1 MTMEITVIHKDK
13 KKVKIEEGLLIEDLL
28 RKLKI
33 NRETVLVAKNGEI
46 SLEEEVLKDGDIIDI
61 ISVISGG

>member
-1 MTMEITVIHKDK
+1 MTMEITVRHKDK

-33 NRETVLVAKNGEI
+33 NRETVLVAKNGGI